1 MASLNSEKC
10 AVIERE
16 KRWNYSDFKCR
27 VAFAMNYFLSN
38 KYKRVM
44 IVLPQGFNAYT
55 LIWGAYLAKVT
66 FCPVNEKNPPER
78 KAYFAQAF
86 KPDIIIS
93 DSPLKEVENMF
104 KIVSSTNFFKGI
116 DEFDMLNIQ
125 NNAVSSNLAYVIFT
139 SGSTGLPKG
148 VMISWEAIDNFV
160 EYCVATWEV
169 TEEDVFGQYSNI
181 GFDLSIAD
189 IFVSIIC
196 GATLV
201 PIASDSEKLMPGK
214 MIKKHKITFW
224 HSVPS
229 VVDLLDR
236 AKDLNENTLSSLR
249 AISFCGEKLFQ
260 SHLDKLFLRK
270 RDLIVFN
277 TYGPTETTIF
287 CTLQKITISNYKLFA
302 DKTMA
307 IGNAIDGMVLDICD
321 IDENGIGELY
331 ISGINV
337 SLGYLNDISLTNTVF
352 SEEVINGNVV
362 RKYKTGDFIYKKD
375 ENIYFY
381 GRKDSQIKKMGHRVD
396 LSEVDYWLREYGCSA
411 VSTVIIGT
419 KIISF
424 IESKEYQADS
434 ILNYLKTKLPEYYL
448 PQRIVILDKLPFNL
462 SGKIDNMKMKEEIV
476 EL

>member
-1 MASLNSEKC
+1 MTNLNSEKC

-16 KRWNYSDFKCR
+16 KRWNYSDFKCYT
-27 VAFAMNYFLSN
+27 AFAMNYFLSN

-44 IVLPQGFNAYT
+44 IVLPQGFDAYA
-55 LIWGAYLAKVT
+55 LIWGAYLAKIT

-93 DSPLKEVENMF
+93 DSPLEVAENMF
-104 KIVSSTNFFKGI
+104 KVVSSTNFFEGV

-125 NNAVSSNLAYVIFT
+125 NDTTSSNLAYVIFT

-148 VMISWEAIDNFV
+148 VMINWEALDSFV

-169 TEEDVFGQYSNI
+169 TKEDVFGQYSNL

-201 PIASDSEKLMPGK
+201 PIVSDSEKLMPGK

-236 AKDLNENTLSSLR
+236 AKDLNESTLSSLR
-249 AISFCGEKLFQ
+249 TISFCGEKLFQ
-260 SHLDKLFLRK
+260 SHLDKLFQSK
-270 RDLIVFN
+270 KDLIVFN

-287 CTLQKITISNYKLFA
+287 CSLQKITISNYKLFA

-307 IGNAIDGMVLDICD
+307 IGNAINGMVLDICD
-321 IDENGIGELY
+321 VDENGVGELY

-337 SLGYLNDISLTNTVF
+337 SLGYLNDVSLTNTVF
-352 SEEVINGNVV
+352 SEEIIDGNVV
-362 RKYKTGDFIYKKD
+362 RKYKTGDFMYKKD

-411 VSTVIIGT
+411 VSTVVIDT
-419 KIISF
+419 KIVSF
-424 IESKEYQADS
+424 VESEEYQADS

-448 PQRIVILDKLPFNL
+448 PQRIVTLDKLPFNL
-462 SGKIDNMKMKEEIV
+462 SGKIDNMKMKEEII
-476 EL
+476 EI

>member
-1 MASLNSEKC
+1 
-10 AVIERE
+10 
-16 KRWNYSDFKCR
+16 
-27 VAFAMNYFLSN
+27 
-38 KYKRVM
+38 
-44 IVLPQGFNAYT
+44 
-55 LIWGAYLAKVT
+55 
-66 FCPVNEKNPPER
+66 
-78 KAYFAQAF
+78 
-86 KPDIIIS
+86 
-93 DSPLKEVENMF
+93 
-104 KIVSSTNFFKGI
+104 
-116 DEFDMLNIQ
+116 
-125 NNAVSSNLAYVIFT
+125 
-139 SGSTGLPKG
+139 
-148 VMISWEAIDNFV
+148 
-160 EYCVATWEV
+160 
-169 TEEDVFGQYSNI
+169 
-181 GFDLSIAD
+181 
-189 IFVSIIC
+189 
-196 GATLV
+196 
-201 PIASDSEKLMPGK
+201 
-214 MIKKHKITFW
+214 
-224 HSVPS
+224 
-229 VVDLLDR
+229 
-236 AKDLNENTLSSLR
+236 
-249 AISFCGEKLFQ
+249 
-260 SHLDKLFLRK
+260 
-270 RDLIVFN
+270 
-277 TYGPTETTIF
+277 
-287 CTLQKITISNYKLFA
+287 
-302 DKTMA
+302 MA

>member
-1 MASLNSEKC
+1 MVSLNSEKC

-16 KRWNYSDFKCR
+16 KRWNYSEFKCWT
-27 VAFAMNYFLSN
+27 AFAMNYFLYN

-44 IVLPQGFNAYT
+44 IILPQGFVAYA

-78 KAYFAQAF
+78 KVYFAQAF

-93 DSPLKEVENMF
+93 DSPFGDVENIF
-104 KIVSSTNFFKGI
+104 EIVSSTKFFEGV
-116 DEFDMLNIQ
+116 DEFDMLDIQ
-125 NNAVSSNLAYVIFT
+125 NDTVSNNLAYVIFT

-148 VMISWEAIDNFV
+148 VMVSREALESFV
-160 EYCVATWEV
+160 AYCVATWEV
-169 TEEDVFGQYSNI
+169 TEKDVFGQYSNL

-196 GATLV
+196 GATIV
-201 PIASDSEKLMPGK
+201 PIVSDSEKLMPGK

-236 AKDLNENTLSSLR
+236 AKDLNESTLSSLKT
-249 AISFCGEKLFQ
+249 ISFCGEKLFQ
-260 SHLDKLFLRK
+260 AQLDKLFQSK

-287 CTLQKITISNYKLFA
+287 CSLQKITISNYKLFA
-302 DKTMA
+302 DKTMS

-352 SEEVINGNVV
+352 FEEVINGNVV
-362 RKYKTGDFIYKKD
+362 RKYKTGDFVYKKD
-375 ENIYFY
+375 GRIYFY

-411 VSTVIIGT
+411 VSTVVIGT
-419 KIISF
+419 KIVSF
-424 IESKEYQADS
+424 VENKEYQVDS

-448 PQRIVILDKLPFNL
+448 PQRIVTLDKLPFNL
-462 SGKIDNMKMKEEIV
+462 SGKIDNMKMKEEID
-476 EL
+476 EI